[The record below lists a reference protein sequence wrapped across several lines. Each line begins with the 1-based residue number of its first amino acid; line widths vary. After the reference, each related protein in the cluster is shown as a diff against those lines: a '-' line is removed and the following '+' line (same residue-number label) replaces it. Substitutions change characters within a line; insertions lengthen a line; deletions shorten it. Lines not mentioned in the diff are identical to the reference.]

1 MAKISQDLLHD
12 SEIPTEDLAALFAS
26 TRARTLALADTL
38 SDADATVQSMPD
50 ASPAKWHL
58 AHTTWF
64 LETFVLRDFVH
75 GYAPFDESYH
85 FLFNSYYE
93 GEGERHPRARRGM
106 ITRPSLDDIREY
118 REHVDYAIGT
128 VFDALP
134 KGAHELIELGCHHEA
149 QHQELMLTDM
159 LHLFAQNPTDPAV
172 WDHPRNVPA
181 PMPQPLRWV
190 EGRQGTA
197 EIGHDA
203 TNSNQGFAFDCEG
216 PRHTVWLRRHAL
228 ADRLIT
234 NSEWQAFIEDSGY
247 TRPDLWLSDGWAWV
261 QAEGIAAPLY
271 WRSSDNGWRAFAL
284 DGVHALHPAAPVA
297 HISHYEADAYA
308 RWAGARLP
316 TEAEWESAAQSCDPC
331 FGNQLDTAGPVRPR
345 AARAA
350 DGLRQ
355 MFGDVWQ
362 WTGSAFLPYPGFAA
376 AEGAVGEYN
385 GKFMSGQMVLRGA
398 SCATPR
404 GSSRVSTRNF
414 FPPNARWQFSGLRL
428 ARDL

>member
-1 MAKISQDLLHD
+1 MAKISPDNSYVSTNATDAL
-12 SEIPTEDLAALFAS
+12 SELFAL
-26 TRARTLALADTL
+26 TRSRTLALAETL

-75 GYAPFDESYH
+75 DYAPFDDSYH

-93 GEGERHPRARRGM
+93 GEGERHSRARRGM
-106 ITRPSLDDIREY
+106 ITRPSLDDIRAY
-118 REHVDYAIGT
+118 RQHVGRAIAA
-128 VFDALP
+128 ALP
-134 KGAHELIELGCHHEA
+134 SLPGTARDLIELGCHHEA

-181 PMPQPLRWV
+181 PVPAAILWV
-190 EGRQGTA
+190 EGRRGA
-197 EIGHDA
+197 VEIGHDG
-203 TNSNQGFAFDCEG
+203 TGFAFDCEG
-216 PRHTVWLRRHAL
+216 PRHTVWLRPHAL

-234 NSEWQAFIEDSGY
+234 NTEWHSFIEDGGY
-247 TRPDLWLSDGWAWV
+247 ARPDLWLSDGWAWV
-261 QAEGIAAPLY
+261 QAESIEAPLY
-271 WRSSDNGWRAFAL
+271 WRSGESGWRAFAL
-284 DGVHALHPAAPVA
+284 DGVHPLHPAAPVA

-316 TEAEWESAAQSCDPC
+316 TEAEWESAAQAFDPAS
-331 FGNQLDTAGPVRPR
+331 GNQLDVAGPARPR
-345 AARAA
+345 AARAG

-362 WTGSAFLPYPGFAA
+362 WTGSAFLPYPGFTAA
-376 AEGAVGEYN
+376 AGAVGEYN

-404 GSSRVSTRNF
+404 GTSRASTRNF
-414 FPPNARWQFSGLRL
+414 FPPSARWQFSGVRL
-428 ARDL
+428 AKDI

>member
-1 MAKISQDLLHD
+1 MATNSPEFQDQAGISPETLADLF
-12 SEIPTEDLAALFAS
+12 TE
-26 TRARTLALADTL
+26 TRARTLALAETL

-75 GYAPFDESYH
+75 AYAPFDESYH
-85 FLFNSYYE
+85 YLFNSYYE
-93 GEGERHPRARRGM
+93 GEGERQARARRGM
-106 ITRPSLDDIREY
+106 ITRPSLDEIRAY

-128 VFDALP
+128 VFASLPDAALT
-134 KGAHELIELGCHHEA
+134 LIELGCHHEA

-181 PMPQPLRWV
+181 PVPRALRWV
-190 EGRQGTA
+190 EGRHGA
-197 EIGHDA
+197 VDIGHDG
-203 TNSNQGFAFDCEG
+203 SGFAFDCEG

-228 ADRLIT
+228 ADRLVT
-234 NSEWQAFIEDSGY
+234 NHEWQAFIEDGGY

-261 QAEGIAAPLY
+261 RAEQIVAPLY
-271 WRSSDNGWRAFAL
+271 WRAGETGWRAFAL
-284 DGVHALHPAAPVA
+284 DGVHPLHPAAPVA

-308 RWAGARLP
+308 RWTGARLP
-316 TEAEWESAAQSCDPC
+316 TEAEWESAAQSCDPSA
-331 FGNQLDTAGPVRPR
+331 GNQLDVAGPVRPR
-345 AARAA
+345 AASAA

-362 WTGSAFLPYPGFAA
+362 WTGSAFLPYPGFTT

-404 GSSRVSTRNF
+404 GSSRRTTRNF
-414 FPPNARWQFSGLRL
+414 FPPHARWQFSGLRL
-428 ARDL
+428 AKDL